1 MTFEVSHWSGR
12 LGNNIQQVANCM
24 MAAEQYKGV
33 FIQKLD
39 HDIIP
44 NFKVDFQQ
52 ISNTSQWAGKGRY
65 YTWEGIV
72 NCEKGIVEGDNEV
85 GIVKEH
91 LYENMRRICKTH
103 IAPFLKIPP
112 KESLDDDTI
121 VMHLRSGDNYHRIF
135 DPPTNY
141 VPNPLI
147 FYLNLIESFDKCI
160 LITEPD
166 DKNPIVH
173 ELRKIEKVQIQS
185 STVAEDFATLMSAK
199 NLALSGVGTFAMAAA
214 LCSSNIKNL
223 FTTDL
228 LLTEHLNY
236 TMLFNTDVEVHV
248 MELGD
253 EYIPV
258 YPCSWA
264 NTEEQRQFIL
274 DYR

>member
-12 LGNNIQQVANCM
+12 LGNNVQQVANCI
-24 MAAEQYKGV
+24 MAAEKYQST
-33 FIQKLD
+33 FMQKLD
-39 HDIIP
+39 HDIIS
-44 NFKVDFQQ
+44 NYTVDF
-52 ISNTSQWAGKGRY
+52 NTMTDVSQWNGKGRY
-65 YTWEGIV
+65 YAWEGIV
-72 NCEKGIVEGDNEV
+72 HCERGGVEGVNETGV
-85 GIVKEH
+85 DRDYI
-91 LYENMRRICKTH
+91 YANMRRICKEYV
-103 IAPFLKIPP
+103 APFLKLPEKKTIGD
-112 KESLDDDTI
+112 ETI

-135 DPPTNY
+135 NPPTNY

-147 FYLNLIESFDKCI
+147 FYLNLIESFEKCI

-173 ELRKIEKVQIQS
+173 ELKKIDKVQIQS

-199 NLALSGVGTFAMAAA
+199 NVALSGVGTFAMAAA
-214 LCSSNIKNL
+214 LCSSNIENL

>member
-12 LGNNIQQVANCM
+12 LGNNVQQVANCI
-24 MAAEQYKGV
+24 MAAEKYQST
-33 FIQKLD
+33 FMQKLD
-39 HDIIP
+39 HDIIS
-44 NFKVDFQQ
+44 NYTVDF
-52 ISNTSQWAGKGRY
+52 NTMTGISQWNGKGRY
-65 YTWEGIV
+65 YTWEGLV
-72 NCEKGIVEGDNEV
+72 HCEKGIVEGGNETGV
-85 GIVKEH
+85 DRDYI
-91 LYENMRRICKTH
+91 YANMRRICKEYV
-103 IAPFLKIPP
+103 APFLKLPE
-112 KESLDDDTI
+112 KETIGDETI

-135 DPPTNY
+135 NPPTNY

-147 FYLNLIESFDKCI
+147 FYLNLIESFEKCI

-173 ELRKIEKVQIQS
+173 ELKKIDKVQIQS

-199 NLALSGVGTFAMAAA
+199 NVALSGVGTFAMAAA
-214 LCSSNIKNL
+214 LCSSNIENL
-223 FTTDL
+223 YTTDL

-248 MELGD
+248 MELGED
-253 EYIPV
+253 YIPV
-258 YPCSWA
+258 IPCSWA